1 MEQRLSGADTSLN
14 APIGEANEN
23 AIQDFLVDDRPTP
36 EGSVATSKDA
46 ATLSKWLAE
55 ALEELSPR
63 EKMIIAR
70 RRLDEDGATLDELG
84 RDFGVSKERVRQ
96 LETRA
101 MQKIKINLEAR
112 VGDISELPYLS

>member
-1 MEQRLSGADTSLN
+1 M
-14 APIGEANEN
+14 
-23 AIQDFLVDDRPTP
+23 QDFLVDDRPNP

-101 MQKIKINLEAR
+101 MQKIRVNLESR
-112 VGDISELPYLS
+112 VSDISELPYLS